1 MSISIEKGQ
10 NLAQFISILSNPEF
24 VNALKSVTKNTDSE
38 KPDLLVKNLDKL
50 KNILAAANS
59 DSNVSK
65 TSSGESLSLLKSN
78 SISSTQTASSLDKL
92 NSSDNAEINKL
103 IANADLLEQS
113 LNLDIIPPNDEL
125 VDLLVQFRKI
135 IAKLDVDTRAVQKQS
150 KDKEVKSELKLLVN
164 SSTKSGLQES
174 LTLVAK

>member
-1 MSISIEKGQ
+1 MSFSIEKGQ

-24 VNALKSVTKNTDSE
+24 VNALKSVTKTNESE
-38 KPDLLVKNLDKL
+38 KPDSLVKNLDKL
-50 KNILAAANS
+50 KSILSAANS

-78 SISSTQTASSLDKL
+78 SAATTQTANPLDKL
-92 NSSDNAEINKL
+92 DSSDNAEISKL
-103 IANADLLEQS
+103 IANADLLEQT
-113 LNLDIIPPNDEL
+113 LNLDIIPPDDEL
-125 VDLLVQFRKI
+125 VNLLVQFRKI
-135 IAKLDVDTRAVQKQS
+135 IAQLDVDTRAVQKQS